1 MVTPKS
7 LNLFFFLFK
16 QPDTRC
22 IKSSCNMKSDIKYG
36 APPGSVLGP
45 LLFDIDLI
53 ELFLECDDDNITS

>member
-1 MVTPKS
+1 
-7 LNLFFFLFK
+7 
-16 QPDTRC
+16 
-22 IKSSCNMKSDIKYG
+22 MKSDIKYG